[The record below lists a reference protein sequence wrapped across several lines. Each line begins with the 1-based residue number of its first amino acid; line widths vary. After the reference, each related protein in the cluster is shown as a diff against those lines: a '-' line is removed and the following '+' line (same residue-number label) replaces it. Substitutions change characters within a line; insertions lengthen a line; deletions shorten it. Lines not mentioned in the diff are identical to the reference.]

1 MHDAMRHWQRPAGN
15 GVVHAMEFAQPL
27 LEVPWMDAVDAGGFE
42 KPLPAVPFAAVA
54 ARGGDGEDEIA
65 DLA

>member
-1 MHDAMRHWQRPAGN
+1 MHDTGRHWQRPAGN
-15 GVVHAMEFAQPL
+15 RVVYALEIAQPL

-54 ARGGDGEDEIA
+54 ARGGDGEDAIA

>member
-1 MHDAMRHWQRPAGN
+1 MALFKLWKL
-15 GVVHAMEFAQPL
+15 AQPL

-42 KPLPAVPFAAVA
+42 QALPAVPFAAVA